1 VIRRAG
7 KWEDAGLRFVTSMA
21 FARPLRVARN
31 GRDSEHVAAA
41 VGGERSTAGY
51 SSAAQSEGD
60 MTYWCRWNRPRI
72 DSLCVPASK
81 ISSGGVTKGRT
92 GGDGWEGAES

>member
-31 GRDSEHVAAA
+31 RRDSEHVAVE
-41 VGGERSTAGY
+41 VGGERGTSRAQQC
-51 SSAAQSEGD
+51 SAEQKRHDLLVQVEQ
-60 MTYWCRWNRPRI
+60 
-72 DSLCVPASK
+72 ASDRLAVCSCK
-81 ISSGGVTKGRT
+81 Q
-92 GGDGWEGAES
+92 D